1 VWTLA
6 VIQQRALAEDGVTN
20 TFSTRDAR
28 AQEAES
34 DGGQATHQPE
44 ILLGMSLHSATAK
57 YLFGV
62 KYRDKSMA

>member
-6 VIQQRALAEDGVTN
+6 VIQQRAFAEDGATN

-34 DGGQATHQPE
+34 DGGHATHQPE
-44 ILLGMSLHSATAK
+44 TLLGVSLHSATAN